1 MNGKTSNQVVIYG
14 NTGLRM
20 CYVFG
25 ACCYVT
31 LLSSKI
37 TKIPSLC
44 NAGSQQL
51 LLCIAFKNSFLLLL
65 TNAPEFRIFCC
76 TLLSRLLIISSWC
89 TLRNL
94 GTYVVVF

>member
-44 NAGSQQL
+44 NAGS
-51 LLCIAFKNSFLLLL
+51 
-65 TNAPEFRIFCC
+65 
-76 TLLSRLLIISSWC
+76 
-89 TLRNL
+89 
-94 GTYVVVF
+94 